1 MSFSNKAANEYI
13 KHNTY
18 LLMSGSFLK
27 PNIFSP
33 KETVG
38 VIKELDVLGLLIA
51 FKADC
56 ERLIAANEEHRAY
69 YESTTQTHVCNL
81 SKRSFVTTPSG
92 LFLINEHVF
101 KKDDYYDDHGLK
113 VVWPETTMNL
123 IKSNVIPDITK
134 HHQLIAKTTNE
145 SIKTFRLNVEL
156 KEKERELKLIERQVA
171 CKKLADFLGT
181 KNEDLYKSLME
192 YDFFYSYSDDHSVY
206 RAGVNKEKELSALLV
221 ERGFDSK
228 VVFSLVN
235 KARS

>member
-1 MSFSNKAANEYI
+1 
-13 KHNTY
+13 
-18 LLMSGSFLK
+18 MSGSFLN

-113 VVWPETTMNL
+113 VVWPETTMEL
-123 IKSNVIPDITK
+123 IKSNVIPDISK

-145 SIKTFRLNVEL
+145 SIKTFRLIVEL
-156 KEKERELKLIERQVA
+156 KEKERELKLLERQVA
-171 CKKLADFLGT
+171 CKKL
-181 KNEDLYKSLME
+181 EDHIGVHNVELYKSLMQ
-192 YDFFYSYSDDHSVY
+192 YDYFYSYSDDHNVY
-206 RAGVNKEKELSALLV
+206 KHGREEEKRLKALV
-221 ERGFDSK
+221 AKCGFD
-228 VVFSLVN
+228 VTEVFKLLAV
-235 KARS
+235 ARS